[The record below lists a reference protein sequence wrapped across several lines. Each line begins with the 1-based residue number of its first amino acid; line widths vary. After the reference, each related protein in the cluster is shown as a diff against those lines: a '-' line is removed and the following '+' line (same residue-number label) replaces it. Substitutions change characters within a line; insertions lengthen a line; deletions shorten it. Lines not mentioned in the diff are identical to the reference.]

1 VQEAEGG
8 ELLDRTP
15 LRLSTTLPGSTALR
29 ATGTIRCGLP
39 RSIQRSGLMTGPI
52 SGGRQP
58 RAPLNKPRMTSKP
71 QMLEK
76 IGVPARTGQTAAQR
90 VRSAVDRRR
99 VYEY

>member
-1 VQEAEGG
+1 
-8 ELLDRTP
+8 
-15 LRLSTTLPGSTALR
+15 
-29 ATGTIRCGLP
+29 
-39 RSIQRSGLMTGPI
+39 MTGPI